1 MLTQMGL
8 MPPIT
13 VHMCICG
20 QRMQSVQVVK
30 GSGWVFWVWSEPD
43 LSVSSRIVGT
53 EAIMVKGVVVG
64 GRIASDLVFIA

>member
-1 MLTQMGL
+1 MLTQVVIMQ
-8 MPPIT
+8 PIC

-20 QRMQSVQVVK
+20 QRMKSVHVFK

>member
-1 MLTQMGL
+1 
-8 MPPIT
+8 
-13 VHMCICG
+13 
-20 QRMQSVQVVK
+20 MQSVQVVK